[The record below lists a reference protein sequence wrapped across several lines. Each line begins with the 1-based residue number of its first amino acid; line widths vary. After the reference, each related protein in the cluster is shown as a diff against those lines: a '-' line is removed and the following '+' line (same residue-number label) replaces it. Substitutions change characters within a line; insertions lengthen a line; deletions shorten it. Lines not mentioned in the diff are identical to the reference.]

1 MPLDTRIALGAQP
14 LQLENQLAQYGQ
26 AVGIQNAMQ
35 QNQLGQMQM
44 SAAQRTMQEEEGAK
58 SFLSTNPDLNNVE
71 NQRRLLAFGKTGLAY
86 GKAFLDQRKASQD
99 SDKTA
104 AEILGLSQKNFTA
117 INPPMRAAAGG
128 IPGITA
134 YVEAMYADPVLGAL
148 ARKIK
153 TKEQALQENI
163 AIFTKDP
170 DQWVTAHASL
180 EGQQLLDALK
190 MNAERVAEKAR
201 ISSLPPLPGA
211 VPTGTVNAASATMVE
226 PSAAAAPVG
235 IDQGR
240 GVVAFPVK
248 SSGGSAEGTITIA
261 PDVRIDAK
269 FQSQIVDK
277 LKNYGETASLKEFP
291 GMRWTLSPNGFLTK
305 EPIPAESMPL
315 NALAPAAAAAPV
327 NALAGNEATLQAIAA
342 ESKKLRD
349 RLDVLDRMPF
359 SKGVE
364 REMKDKEARLKEL
377 TAPINLRADGTAIIP
392 SMGTLTAAPAPSDIF
407 RLQREEA
414 TLRANGDIAGA
425 NVIANRIK
433 KLNELTDNRTAAQ
446 KEQAILDDPNAT
458 VAQKATATS
467 QLAKL
472 NQLTDNRTAAQKEQA
487 ILDDPRSTA
496 AQKATATS
504 QLAKLNQLTD
514 NRTASQ
520 KEQAVLDDPNAT
532 AAQRANA
539 TSQLAKLNNIP
550 AKDTPA
556 RIQEYEYAKKNN
568 GYTGSFF
575 DFVNPEKD
583 PALVKEY
590 EYAVKKGYK
599 GSIADFK
606 TLGPAASP
614 APAFIAVQ
622 SPTDPSKTIYVP
634 GPTAGGLT
642 PAAVVEKP
650 LTALQAQK
658 LKAEKAADT
667 AHVTASQSTANELEK
682 LTNELVGSED
692 GKIKPHPG
700 LGGITGYAAYLP
712 SLPKGDARQ
721 AQQKLDTFK
730 GKILALGREMA
741 SQNGKL
747 GNMAVQEWK
756 FVSDAV
762 QALDPKA
769 GNLDQQMRDV
779 VRQAKAFAR
788 NQKSKFE
795 STYEDTDA
803 AAPAAGRG
811 VDTNNPLLK

>member
-1 MPLDTRIALGAQP
+1 
-14 LQLENQLAQYGQ
+14 
-26 AVGIQNAMQ
+26 
-35 QNQLGQMQM
+35 
-44 SAAQRTMQEEEGAK
+44 
-58 SFLSTNPDLNNVE
+58 
-71 NQRRLLAFGKTGLAY
+71 
-86 GKAFLDQRKASQD
+86 
-99 SDKTA
+99 
-104 AEILGLSQKNFTA
+104 
-117 INPPMRAAAGG
+117 
-128 IPGITA
+128 
-134 YVEAMYADPVLGAL
+134 
-148 ARKIK
+148 
-153 TKEQALQENI
+153 
-163 AIFTKDP
+163 
-170 DQWVTAHASL
+170 
-180 EGQQLLDALK
+180 
-190 MNAERVAEKAR
+190 
-201 ISSLPPLPGA
+201 
-211 VPTGTVNAASATMVE
+211 
-226 PSAAAAPVG
+226 
-235 IDQGR
+235 
-240 GVVAFPVK
+240 
-248 SSGGSAEGTITIA
+248 
-261 PDVRIDAK
+261 
-269 FQSQIVDK
+269 
-277 LKNYGETASLKEFP
+277 
-291 GMRWTLSPNGFLTK
+291 
-305 EPIPAESMPL
+305 
-315 NALAPAAAAAPV
+315 LAPAAAAAVGV
-327 NALAGNEATLQAIAA
+327 NALAAPTGNEATLQAIAA

-377 TAPINLRADGTAIIP
+377 TAPINLRADGTSIIP
-392 SMGTLTAAPAPSDIF
+392 GKGTLTAAAAPSDIL

-414 TLRANGDIAGA
+414 ALRASGDIAGA
-425 NVIANRIK
+425 NIIANRVK

-514 NRTASQ
+514 NRTETQ
-520 KEQAVLDDPNAT
+520 KEQAVLDDPKAT
-532 AAQRANA
+532 AAQKTAA
-539 TSQLAKLNNIP
+539 TNRIAKLNNIP

-556 RIQEYEYAKKNN
+556 RIQEYEYAKNN
-568 GYTGSFF
+568 TGYTGSFF

-590 EYAVKKGYK
+590 EYAASRGYK

-622 SPTDPSKTIYVP
+622 DPKDATKTIYVP
-634 GPTAGGLT
+634 GPTVGGLT
-642 PAAVVEKP
+642 PAVAAEKP
-650 LTALQAQK
+650 LTAMQTQK

-667 AHVTASQSTANELEK
+667 AHVTASQSTASELKK
-682 LTNELVGSED
+682 LTDELVGSED
-692 GKIKPHPG
+692 GRIKPHPG

-779 VRQAKAFAR
+779 VRQAQAFAK

-795 STYEDTDA
+795 STYEDTGA